1 MRSWCWLP
9 ILLLLEALT
18 GCGGSGSSSSLTPS
32 SISVTVAPNNSSVP
46 AVKTQT
52 FVATVTGT
60 TNTAVSWNVNGV
72 AGGNST
78 VGTISAFGLYTAPVS
93 VPSPPNV
100 SVNAVSQADPSK
112 SGSATVTI
120 LPPGTGNVN
129 QAAQSFPI
137 KLGTSGGNDKD
148 LTTAST
154 GTTCCSGTLGA
165 LVTRG
170 STQFILSTNHVLAR
184 RDQASVGEPITQP
197 GLVDTNCNPGQLVAN
212 FSQAAPLKTSNVD
225 AALAAVVPGAVDPS
239 GPVLGLGD
247 VGGSTTLPAPP
258 ASTLATPA
266 INLSVA
272 KSGRTTGLT
281 CGSIGTINATVQV
294 DFQPGCNSGTTFTVA
309 FTNQIVVN
317 GSSFSASGDS
327 GSLLVTSQTAQP
339 VGLLFGGSTTN
350 TVANPIQD
358 VLLALKDSAGVTPT
372 VVGAGQHPIACPAS
386 GSAPAQQVSLS
397 EAEVSRATAV
407 MDQHTGRLMGDPAVL
422 GVGVGASADRLG
434 EAAVVLYLERGRPHG
449 PIPTE
454 LEGVRTKIIRTD
466 RFHIFGA
473 SGQIASAGRPE
484 SVAGVSQRIPSEAE
498 VGRATAAKDKHV
510 SRLMGDPAVLGV
522 GVGASD
528 DNPEEAA
535 VVVFLE
541 QGKSHAPVPV
551 QLDGVRTKVVTTD
564 RFRAYGGNKSGHRTC
579 ALR

>member
-1 MRSWCWLP
+1 M
-9 ILLLLEALT
+9 T

-32 SISVTVAPNNSSVP
+32 NVSVSVAPSDASVP
-46 AVKTQT
+46 AGKTQT
-52 FVATVTGT
+52 FVATVRGT
-60 TNTAVSWNVNGV
+60 TNTAVSWNVNG
-72 AGGNST
+72 APGGNST
-78 VGTISAFGLYTAPVS
+78 LGTISAFGLYTAPAS

-120 LPPGTGNVN
+120 LSPGTGSVN
-129 QAAQSFPI
+129 QAVQSFPI

-154 GTTCCSGTLGA
+154 NTTCCSGTLGA

-197 GLVDTNCNPGQLVAN
+197 GLVDTNCSPGQVVAN

-225 AALAAVVPGAVDPS
+225 AALAVVVTGAVDPS
-239 GPVLGLGD
+239 GAILGLGD
-247 VGGSTTLPAPP
+247 VSGSTTLPAPP

-272 KSGRTTGLT
+272 KSGRTTGVT
-281 CGSIGTINATVQV
+281 CGPVGAINATVQV
-294 DFQPGCNSGTTFTVA
+294 DFQPGCNAGTTFTVA

-358 VLLALKDSAGVTPT
+358 VLSALKDSAGVIPT

-386 GSAPAQQVSLS
+386 GSAAAQQASLS
-397 EAEVSRATAV
+397 EAEVSRATAAKEK
-407 MDQHTGRLMGDPAVL
+407 HASRLMADPAVL
-422 GVGVGASADRLG
+422 GVGVGASADQPS
-434 EAAVVLYLERGRPHG
+434 EAAVVLYVERGRSHG

-473 SGQIASAGRPE
+473 SGQIAPTGRLESGAGL
-484 SVAGVSQRIPSEAE
+484 SQQIPSEAE

-541 QGKSHAPVPV
+541 QGKPHAPVPV

-564 RFRAYGGNKSGHRTC
+564 RFRAYGRN
-579 ALR
+579 

>member
-1 MRSWCWLP
+1 M
-9 ILLLLEALT
+9 
-18 GCGGSGSSSSLTPS
+18 
-32 SISVTVAPNNSSVP
+32 TVLS
-46 AVKTQT
+46 
-52 FVATVTGT
+52 
-60 TNTAVSWNVNGV
+60 
-72 AGGNST
+72 
-78 VGTISAFGLYTAPVS
+78 
-93 VPSPPNV
+93 
-100 SVNAVSQADPSK
+100 
-112 SGSATVTI
+112 
-120 LPPGTGNVN
+120 PGTGSVN

-165 LVTRG
+165 LVSRG

-197 GLVDTNCNPGQLVAN
+197 GLVDTNCSPGQVVAN
-212 FSQAAPLKTSNVD
+212 LSQAAPLKTSNVD
-225 AALAAVVPGAVDPS
+225 AALAAVVPGAVDSS
-239 GPVLGLGD
+239 GPILGL
-247 VGGSTTLPAPP
+247 GGSTTLPAPP

-327 GSLLVTSQTAQP
+327 GSLLVTSQTAEP

-358 VLLALKDSAGVTPT
+358 VLSALKDSAGVTPT
-372 VVGAGQHPIACPAS
+372 VVGTAQHPIACPAS
-386 GSAPAQQVSLS
+386 GSGSAAAQQVSVS

-407 MDQHTGRLMGDPAVL
+407 MDRHTGRLMGDPAVL
-422 GVGVGASADRLG
+422 GVGVGASADQLG

-466 RFHIFGA
+466 RFHIFDA
-473 SGQIASAGRPE
+473 SGQIASTGRPE
-484 SVAGVSQRIPSEAE
+484 SGAGLSQRIPSEAE

-522 GVGASD
+522 GVGASE

-541 QGKSHAPVPV
+541 QGKPHAPVPV

-564 RFRAYGGNKSGHRTC
+564 RFRAYDGNKSGHRTC